1 MSRIGKLRQMLEKN
15 PDDVFLNFGLA
26 MELAKSL
33 EIDQAVGQFDRVLQ
47 LDARYIPG
55 YFQKGSALL
64 SAGRRDDARAAL
76 LAGIAAARASGDPHA
91 ADEMQA
97 LLDSVV

>member
-1 MSRIGKLRQMLEKN
+1 
-15 PDDVFLNFGLA
+15 

-76 LAGIAAARASGDPHA
+76 RTGIAAARPGEIGNKSPRSFLALPYDLKTLELTLARQLRDSGFD
-91 ADEMQA
+91 
-97 LLDSVV
+97 